1 MQSILLVSHDRYLID
16 SLASQIWEVDP
27 HGKSLIVFKG
37 SYAQYKAHKLKMQEV
52 QAAKEALNKDG
63 GEIGETADEKRKPQK
78 TLSKYERRKIK
89 KRLSEVEEEIQQLE
103 PQQEAVGAK
112 LETPPQDP
120 DEVLRLGEEYVE
132 IQNKIEKLMSEWSRL
147 EERLSQ

>member
-1 MQSILLVSHDRYLID
+1 
-16 SLASQIWEVDP
+16 
-27 HGKSLIVFKG
+27 
-37 SYAQYKAHKLKMQEV
+37 MQEV
-52 QAAKEALNKDG
+52 HAAKEGLNKDG
-63 GEIGETADEKRKPQK
+63 GEIGEPAAGKRKPQK
-78 TLSKYERRKIK
+78 TLSKYERRKINQ
-89 KRLSEVEEEIQQLE
+89 RLSEVEEEIQQLE